1 LSSTAQEKITSQKK
15 KDSLFFNDS
24 IWESRKRLN
33 TKDEGISAMSVFSA
47 EKGNDGR
54 WAENRKK
61 LGWVMEGMPDK
72 ILRKITD

>member
-1 LSSTAQEKITSQKK
+1 
-15 KDSLFFNDS
+15 
-24 IWESRKRLN
+24 
-33 TKDEGISAMSVFSA
+33 MSVFSA